1 MIFKNPEGEKI
12 FLLGVNYWPSSSG
25 LNMWSEWSPD
35 EIAKDFNKMRE
46 LGMNVCRFFIFMPD
60 FLKGPK
66 EIDATMMKRLTQFLE
81 ISKESG
87 IYTLPSFIVGH
98 MSGEDWDVQWRKGRN
113 FITDSDMIEAE
124 KFYIKTIVQSIK
136 TFYNI
141 IGWILTNEISNYIK
155 NQSPKQIAF
164 WVNEIISLIKALDP
178 KKPVC
183 IGDGAWAP
191 EILGKQ
197 TDFHL
202 RLLNKYQDFV
212 GLHYYPREMNPWRH
226 SFTTAF
232 RLRMAQEWGKP
243 VFIEEFGTSTTLASE
258 ENQAHY
264 YRSVFYSS
272 LINKTDGVLSWCLN
286 DFDFNEKRPY
296 SHHPYEERF
305 GILRSD
311 KSIKSSGLEFKRF
324 RKVVDEICS
333 KNYIKV
339 ENNAGLIIPSY
350 YYYSYPYLFKP
361 QFDKWYDF
369 YLECFSLLKRSNIDV
384 EMVIEPA
391 IELENNDEV
400 SPEVVLDPK
409 HHPIMFSPRMKLL
422 TKKFWKQVIEYVT
435 SGGTLY
441 YSFSVDSWVLDW
453 DKIAGVKTDCK
464 FGVPDFRRENFLE
477 ITVNDNWGHFS
488 RGENFKVPLKN
499 TDPEFSYCKILE
511 TTGRIIMIDQYGH
524 PVLSKSSLGKG
535 QIYFASYPF
544 EMLSLASLDDSW
556 KPTLG
561 KIYKSIYEESFQD
574 QDFQINGDGLEM
586 GVWKSSD
593 GHFYKVIILNHSWDE
608 TSGIFS
614 VNNRTLGVKTCSSE
628 YETISPGKHRINFKR
643 KGVCIFN
650 IQYIGR

>member
-1 MIFKNPEGEKI
+1 LIFKNPEGEEI
-12 FLLGVNYWPSSSG
+12 FLLGVNYWPSSTG
-25 LNMWSEWSPD
+25 LNMWSEWNPN
-35 EIAKDFNKMRE
+35 EIAEDFSQMRE
-46 LGMNVCRFFIFMPD
+46 LGINVCRFFIFMPD

-66 EIDATMMKRLTQFLE
+66 EVDSMMMKRLSEFLE
-81 ISKESG
+81 ISEQNG

-98 MSGEDWDVQWRKGRN
+98 MSGEDWDVPWRKGRN
-113 FITDSDMIEAE
+113 FITDLDMIESE

-136 TFYNI
+136 TFPNV
-141 IGWILTNEISNYIK
+141 IGWILSNEISNYIK
-155 NQSPKQIAF
+155 KQDPKQVTL
-164 WVNEIISLIKALDP
+164 WLNEITSLIKTLDP
-178 KKPVC
+178 EKPIS

-191 EILGKQ
+191 EILGKE

-212 GLHYYPREMNPWRH
+212 GLHYYPREMDPWRH

-232 RLRMAQEWGKP
+232 RLRMAQEWRKP

-272 LINKTDGVLSWCLN
+272 LINKTDGVISWCLN
-286 DFDFNEKRPY
+286 DFDFDEKRPY
-296 SHHPYEERF
+296 SHHPNEERF

-311 KSIKSSGLEFKRF
+311 KSIKSAGLEFKRF
-324 RKVVDEICS
+324 RKVVDEICN

-339 ENNAGLIIPSY
+339 ESNAGLVIPSY
-350 YYYSYPYLFKP
+350 YYYSYPYKP
-361 QFDKWYDF
+361 YFDRWYDF

-384 EMVIEPA
+384 KMVVEPA
-391 IELENNDEV
+391 IGLENNGELF
-400 SPEVVLDPK
+400 PEIELDPE
-409 HHPIMFSPRMKLL
+409 HYPVIFSPRMKLL
-422 TKKFWKQVIEYVT
+422 TKKFWKQIIEYVT
-435 SGGTLY
+435 CGGTLY
-441 YSFSVDSWVLDW
+441 YSFSVDSWILDW

-464 FGVPDFRRENFLE
+464 FGVPDFRTENFLE
-477 ITVNDNWGHFS
+477 IAVNDNWGHFS
-488 RGENFKVPLKN
+488 KGENFRIPLKN
-499 TDPEFSYCKILE
+499 TDAEYSYCKILE
-511 TTGRIIMIDQYGH
+511 TTGRTIMSDQFGN
-524 PVLSKSSLGKG
+524 PVLTKSPLGKG

-614 VNNRTLGVKTCSSE
+614 VNNRTLGVATCSSE

-643 KGVCIFN
+643 KGVCIFD
-650 IQYIGR
+650 IHYIEK